1 MQSEMTYQVP
11 PTPAAVLFPPAA
23 VEDSERELLTQARNG
38 STAAFEQLVERYER
52 RIFRLAQNIT
62 HHREDAEDV
71 MQNAFIQ
78 AFRNLPQF
86 REDSRFYTWLV
97 RITVNEA
104 LMKIRRRRVNEVS
117 IEAGIESDNDVI
129 PRQLQDW
136 GLNPEQRCSQQ
147 ELQRILAETISKLE
161 PGYRVVFQLRDVEG
175 LSTEETAEALDLS
188 VSAVKTRL
196 RRARLQ
202 LRNSLNKYFRFSHK
216 RRELIFARLV
226 NEMA

>member
-1 MQSEMTYQVP
+1 MQSEIMYE
-11 PTPAAVLFPPAA
+11 TPSALAAVLFPAA
-23 VEDSERELLTQARNG
+23 FARDSERELLSAARNG
-38 STAAFEQLVERYER
+38 STAAFEKLVERYER

-71 MQNAFIQ
+71 MQNAFVQ
-78 AFRNLPQF
+78 AFRNLRQF

-117 IEAGIESDNDVI
+117 IDAGIESEDDVI
-129 PRQLQDW
+129 PRELQDW
-136 GLNPEQRCSQQ
+136 GPNPEQRCSQR
-147 ELQRILAETISKLE
+147 ELQRILATTISELE
-161 PGYRVVFQLRDVEG
+161 PGYRSVFQLRDVEG

-188 VSAVKTRL
+188 ISAVKTRL

-202 LRNSLNKYFRFSHK
+202 LRDSLHKHFRFSQK
-216 RRELIFARLV
+216 RRELVFAGLV
-226 NEMA
+226 NGTS